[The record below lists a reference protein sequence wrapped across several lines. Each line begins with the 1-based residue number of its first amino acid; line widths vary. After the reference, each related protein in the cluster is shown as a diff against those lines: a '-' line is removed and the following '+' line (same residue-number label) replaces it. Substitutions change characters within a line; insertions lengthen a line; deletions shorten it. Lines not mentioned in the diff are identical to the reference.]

1 MADDFRSRDP
11 QAPAAASASHED
23 LADPLAEL
31 ARLIGQREPRSG
43 GSGDA
48 AYEAGRYD
56 DAPPASELE
65 WVAGGDRYAEPGRD
79 THDGYAPHP
88 SEGGAWPHDDDD
100 RGKRDVEAPPAR
112 QYAALAPAFD
122 DMPDRG
128 EHRQPAFDGQSP
140 RYEPPPHDSDPSDD
154 RPPYAAQGRRD
165 DDAVQDEYEPD
176 EHDGRA
182 PRRSGT
188 ILILAVLGLAV
199 LGTAGALGYRAMF
212 GGAMVSG
219 FPPLIKPADGPI
231 KVQPSQEK
239 QAGKPGQ
246 SDTAN
251 QGAGERLVEHQEQP
265 VDIQSANPPVPRV
278 VNTIPVVSNATVAPL
293 PGDAPPPADANPPA
307 PPQPGPIASLPADL
321 APPPAV
327 ANPPAAQAPQ
337 PAAPGPAASGAKP
350 VHTLIIRPGQSANA
364 NANPASAAAPPP
376 AHVTKP
382 HEQAPREPR
391 QTARA
396 GGPLSIVPS
405 PDGDVHAQA
414 PARTHVATRTP
425 EPPEAT
431 SAGAGSG
438 GGGYAVQV
446 SSQRSEAEAEAAF
459 RALQAKFPQELG
471 GRHPMVR
478 RADLGA
484 KGVYYRALVG
494 PFASGQQATELCSK
508 LKAAGG
514 SCIIQRN

>member
-11 QAPAAASASHED
+11 QTRAAASASPEN

-31 ARLIGQREPRSG
+31 ARLIGQREPRSA

-56 DAPPASELE
+56 EAPPASELE
-65 WVAGGDRYAEPGRD
+65 WIAGGDRYAESGRD
-79 THDGYAPHP
+79 THEAYAPHP
-88 SEGGAWPHDDDD
+88 SEGAAGPHEGDDDGE
-100 RGKRDVEAPPAR
+100 RYLETPPAR
-112 QYAALAPAFD
+112 QHAALAPAFD

-128 EHRQPAFDGQSP
+128 EQRQPAFDGQSP
-140 RYEPPPHDSDPSDD
+140 RYEPPPHDPYPSDD
-154 RPPYAAQGRRD
+154 RPPYAAPGQHD
-165 DDAVQDEYEPD
+165 DDAVQEEYE
-176 EHDGRA
+176 HDRRS

-293 PGDAPPPADANPPA
+293 PGAPPPADANPPA
-307 PPQPGPIASLPADL
+307 PPPQPSA
-321 APPPAV
+321 APPAAQTPPPSA
-327 ANPPAAQAPQ
+327 AIPPAAQAPL
-337 PAAPGPAASGAKP
+337 PLASGAAAPGAKQ
-350 VHTLIIRPGQSANA
+350 VHTVIIRPGQPANT
-364 NANPASAAAPPP
+364 NADPAPAAVPP
-376 AHVTKP
+376 AAHAARP

-405 PDGDVHAQA
+405 PDGDVHARA
-414 PARTHVATRTP
+414 PERTHVATRTP

-431 SAGAGSG
+431 SAGAGGAG

-459 RALQAKFPQELG
+459 RALQAKYPQELG
-471 GRHPMVR
+471 GRQPMVR

-494 PFASGQQATELCSK
+494 PFASGEQATELCSK